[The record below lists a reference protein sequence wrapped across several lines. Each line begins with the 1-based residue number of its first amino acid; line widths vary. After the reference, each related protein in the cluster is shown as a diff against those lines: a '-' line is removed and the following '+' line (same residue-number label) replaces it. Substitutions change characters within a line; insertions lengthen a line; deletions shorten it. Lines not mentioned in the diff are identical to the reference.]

1 MKSTGPR
8 SELYLRAD
16 IANVVRAIDAANA
29 ELSAA
34 LPLAEVAAYRAGFL
48 AALRS
53 LALAFDLDI
62 SPASAGGAPER
73 LWNTPHYLTAR
84 ILD

>member
-1 MKSTGPR
+1 MNTRGPR
-8 SELYLRAD
+8 SEIYLRAD
-16 IANVVRAIDAANA
+16 IANIVRAIDAANA

-34 LPLAEVAAYRAGFL
+34 VPLAEVAAYRAGFL
-48 AALRS
+48 AALRA

-62 SPASAGGAPER
+62 LPVSSGGTPER
-73 LWNTPHYLTAR
+73 QWHAPHYLTGR